1 MNDILTKAK
10 MAVMVSGDSYDIWL
24 ESLIESAKLDLGIA
38 GVEYP
43 EVDDLVTTAIITY
56 VRMHFNATPS
66 EFDKLR
72 GAYEM
77 QKAQMMNATGYTNWG
92 GTE

>member
-10 MAVMVSGDSYDIWL
+10 TAVMVSGDSYDLWL

-43 EVDDLVTTAIITY
+43 
-56 VRMHFNATPS
+56 
-66 EFDKLR
+66 
-72 GAYEM
+72 
-77 QKAQMMNATGYTNWG
+77 
-92 GTE
+92 

>member
-1 MNDILTKAK
+1 MNDILAKAK
-10 MAVMVSGDSYDIWL
+10 IAVMVSGNSHDAWL
-24 ESLIESAKLDLGIA
+24 NSLIESAKLDLGIA

-43 EVDDLVTTAIITY
+43 EIDDLVTTAIITY
-56 VRMHFNATPS
+56 VRMHFNATPA

-92 GTE
+92 GSE

>member
-1 MNDILTKAK
+1 MSSFNVKIDLQWRDILIRI
-10 MAVMVSGDSYDIWL
+10 GFI
-24 ESLIESAKLDLGIA
+24 
-38 GVEYP
+38 
-43 EVDDLVTTAIITY
+43 LVTTAIITY